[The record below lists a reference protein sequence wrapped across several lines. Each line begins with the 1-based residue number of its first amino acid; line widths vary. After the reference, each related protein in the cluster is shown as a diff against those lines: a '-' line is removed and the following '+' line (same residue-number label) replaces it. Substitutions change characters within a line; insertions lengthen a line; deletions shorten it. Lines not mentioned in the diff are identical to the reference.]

1 MTARQKRTTAKK
13 PLSYD
18 ASRIAD
24 GETLRVA
31 TYVSVNITDEDGK
44 ATEVMVPKPP
54 GRTDDEIKREAVEY
68 ARALRRVDAAWKHE
82 LSPEEV
88 DAYLE
93 PLAAYAAGVITK
105 NLLDVLT
112 ERADD
117 TELNDLFH
125 GHADLDAVIDAAAK
139 RHRERI
145 LQMLRE
151 ADPAQMLR
159 DIQKEAVAAVLLDLE
174 EREGPDLYALDEAEY
189 DKRFTKAYEE
199 LGGERLATTLS
210 LYAQDIARV
219 VLEDLNPAEIELRA
233 LVDLLKPRGEKVS
246 DERSALTGSDVYMPV
261 DEGFRTITRWVAGHE
276 KPTEYR
282 DGYAVLP
289 VVRKRFYEQAL
300 HVREDPA
307 YFAEIVSP
315 QDVEPVLARVQQ
327 ERNETKAKTLV
338 AAFALACDP
347 RNRSPESFPVGV
359 HDLVNLISGY
369 ERSGPRKTRS
379 DYYERKL
386 AEVLRYLHA
395 DLASLQVNIRVATT
409 TKNRTPTVVV
419 GEYLMHRP
427 RLAAEQEFAYPELYD
442 QLRTLIIT
450 GQEGSDEAKQALD
463 YLKRLK
469 PTHVYLGFP
478 RTIMATLGNDKG
490 ALEAAN
496 RGVLQLNGPTFWL
509 AYDVA
514 FRRRWSDPAKMKTG
528 HGVPLLDELERH
540 GFTAESRKR
549 TGGRPSYKHAL
560 SAFFSSIDQLLD
572 LGELDEPGVKI
583 WRPHGG
589 PGRPKEVAKELRQWT
604 TQRGK
609 RITEHDLEAL
619 LVVYNLPEERMKAL
633 AALRRSRKPRRKK
646 SAIEAGRG

>member
-18 ASRIAD
+18 PARIAD
-24 GETLRVA
+24 ETA
-31 TYVSVNITDEDGK
+31 TVESYVSVNITDEDGNE
-44 ATEVMVPKPP
+44 TGVMVPRLPE
-54 GRTDDEIKREAVEY
+54 RTEDEIKREAIEY
-68 ARALRRVDAAWKHE
+68 ARALRRVDAAWRHD

-88 DAYLE
+88 DNLLE
-93 PLAAYAAGVITK
+93 PLAEHVANIITT
-105 NLLDVLT
+105 NLVDVLT
-112 ERADD
+112 ERAG
-117 TELNDLFH
+117 EKEMVDLL
-125 GHADLDAVIDAAAK
+125 GGDAGLEAVIDAATT
-139 RHRERI
+139 RNRERI
-145 LQMLRE
+145 LQTIRD
-151 ADPAQMLR
+151 ADPARLVR
-159 DIQKEAVAAVLLDLE
+159 DIEKEAVTAILLDLE
-174 EREGPDLYALDEAEY
+174 EREGPELRDLDEAEY
-189 DKRFTKAYEE
+189 DKRFAKAYEE
-199 LGGERLATTLS
+199 LGAERLANALS
-210 LYAQDIARV
+210 YYAQHIARV
-219 VLEDLNPAEIELRA
+219 VLEDLNPAEIELGA
-233 LVDLLKPRGEKVS
+233 LVDLLKPRDGKAD
-246 DERSALTGSDVYMPV
+246 DERSALTGGDVYMPV

-409 TKNRTPTVVV
+409 TKNRTETMVV

-450 GQEGSDEAKQALD
+450 GQEGSDEAKQALS

-478 RTIMATLGNDKG
+478 RTIMATLGHDKG

-589 PGRPKEVAKELRQWT
+589 PGRPKDVAKELRQWT

-609 RITEHDLEAL
+609 RVTEQDLEDL
-619 LVVYNLPEERMKAL
+619 RVLYNLPEERMKAL